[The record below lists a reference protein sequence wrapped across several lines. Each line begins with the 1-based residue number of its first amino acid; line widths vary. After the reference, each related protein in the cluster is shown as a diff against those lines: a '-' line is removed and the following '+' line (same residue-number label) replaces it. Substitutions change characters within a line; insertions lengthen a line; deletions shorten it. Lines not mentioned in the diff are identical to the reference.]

1 MASSCRVSEGRR
13 RGSGQLRGM
22 RLQVAAM
29 VAAAALASTAASA
42 QDRPL
47 RIVLG
52 QELAVLDPIIST
64 NNATRAFGYMVFDTL
79 IAMDGSGA
87 YQPQMLQSWSAS
99 EGHLTWTFKLR
110 PGLEWHDG
118 APVTAEDCVASI
130 RRWGARDGLGQ
141 LMMAATKEMRVLD
154 ANTFAIEL
162 SRPFGFVVE
171 ALGKPG
177 TIVPFMMP
185 ARLAATDP
193 ARPVPEIIGSG
204 PWTFRREEWRQG
216 DRAVFRRNQR
226 YRPRE
231 EPADGLAGG
240 KAVHFETAEF
250 VSITDTATRAAALQG
265 GEVDVLEIVPPDFVP
280 LLRRNRGVV
289 VTRPKG
295 GIGQNMPFI
304 SLNHAQP
311 PFDDPAIRRAA
322 QAAIGQAEIM
332 AGTGLPDDLFLP
344 ECLTIYACDS
354 PASTD
359 AGTEGLR
366 RRGGG
371 PERARELLRA
381 AGYKGERMVF
391 LHPSD
396 SAILHP
402 VAAVAVEQLRRA
414 GFNVDEWTSD
424 WASVAQRRLSRE
436 PVERGGWSAVTV
448 IWPGIDLFNPM
459 VNSVTAY
466 NCRNYPGWFCDT
478 DMKALLERYAAE
490 GDPAQRR
497 GLEADIQR
505 RFHGNV
511 NFVIAGQLS
520 MPQAYRADLRGAVD
534 FAFPVSWNLRRSG
547 R

>member
-1 MASSCRVSEGRR
+1 MAPKRSIGRA
-13 RGSGQLRGM
+13 L
-22 RLQVAAM
+22 AF
-29 VAAAALASTAASA
+29 AALLALAAPAASA

-79 IAMDGSGA
+79 IAMDGRGE
-87 YQPQMLQSWSAS
+87 YRPQMLESWSAS
-99 EGHLTWTFKLR
+99 DDRMTWTFRLR

-154 ANTFAIEL
+154 GRAFAIEL

-193 ARPVPEIIGSG
+193 ARPVPDIVGSG

-216 DRAVFRRNQR
+216 DRAVFRRNPR

-240 KAVHFETAEF
+240 KVVHFDTAEF
-250 VSITDTATRAAALQG
+250 VSITDVATRAAALQG
-265 GEVDVLEIVPPDFVP
+265 GEVDVVEIVPPDFVA
-280 LLRRNRGVV
+280 LLRRNRNVAV
-289 VTRPKG
+289 MRPKG
-295 GIGQNMPFI
+295 GMGQYMPFI
-304 SLNHAQP
+304 SLNHAHP
-311 PFDDPAIRRAA
+311 PFNNPAVRRAA
-322 QAAIGQAEIM
+322 QMAIVQAEIM
-332 AGTGLPDDLFLP
+332 AGTGLPDDMFLQ

-354 PASTD
+354 PAATD

-366 RRGGG
+366 GRGAGQG
-371 PERARELLRA
+371 RDLLRK
-381 AGYKGERMVF
+381 AGYNNERVVF
-391 LHPSD
+391 LHPTD
-396 SAILHP
+396 SAILNP
-402 VAAVAVEQLRRA
+402 VAAVAIEQLRRA

-448 IWPGIDLFNPM
+448 VWPGIDLFNPM
-459 VNSVTAY
+459 VNSVIAY
-466 NCRNYPGWFCDT
+466 NCRNYPGWFCDEE
-478 DMKALLERYAAE
+478 MKALLERYAAE
-490 GDPAQRR
+490 GDGARR
-497 GLEADIQR
+497 RELAAGIQR
-505 RFHGNV
+505 RFHENV

-520 MPQAYRADLRGAVD
+520 MPQAYRADLRGVVE
-534 FAFPVSWNLRRSG
+534 FAFPVPWNLRR